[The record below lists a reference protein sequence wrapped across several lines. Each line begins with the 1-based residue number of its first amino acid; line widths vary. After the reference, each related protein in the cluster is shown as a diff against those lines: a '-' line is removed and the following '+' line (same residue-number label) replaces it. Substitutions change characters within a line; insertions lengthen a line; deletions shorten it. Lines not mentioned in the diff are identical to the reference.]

1 MPLPT
6 SPDSS
11 PAPLVDRRSFV
22 KIAALAGASAL
33 ARPVAACAPAPPTR
47 VLIWSEGTAPKGV
60 YPNDVNGALGDDLRR
75 RDGLAVS
82 LARLGDVD
90 SGLSDET
97 LDSNDTLIWWGRL
110 RHDDL
115 PEARAKAIADR
126 VRAGKLGFVA
136 LHASYASKPF
146 RTLLGAACAPK
157 AWREDGQPEKVEVK
171 APDHPIARGIAGF
184 TIPKTAT
191 FTEPFTV
198 PEPEA
203 VVFVSRWEKGESFR
217 SGLTWTVG
225 KGRVAY
231 FRPGHDGYPILFHP
245 TVRQVI
251 ANAARW
257 SAPSRESR

>member
-1 MPLPT
+1 M
-6 SPDSS
+6 
-11 PAPLVDRRSFV
+11 
-22 KIAALAGASAL
+22 
-33 ARPVAACAPAPPTR
+33 
-47 VLIWSEGTAPKGV
+47 
-60 YPNDVNGALGDDLRR
+60 
-75 RDGLAVS
+75 
-82 LARLGDVD
+82 
-90 SGLSDET
+90 
-97 LDSNDTLIWWGRL
+97 
-110 RHDDL
+110 
-115 PEARAKAIADR
+115 AIADR

-146 RTLLGAACAPK
+146 RDLLGPACAPR
-157 AWREDGQPEKVEVK
+157 AWREDGRPEKVEVK

-184 TIPKTAT
+184 TIPKTAM
-191 FTEPFTV
+191 FSEPFAV

-251 ANAARW
+251 ANAALW
-257 SAPSRESR
+257 AAPSRSDWLERDAAVPFERTVDAPEGRGRYARHRVKVVGIRRGEGDIFGWRMTPLSQ